1 MDHVFN
7 LTVNQTNIAV
17 NVKLILPF
25 VFNVKPMP
33 TEPSNF
39 QNTFVFVLMDFMKML
54 MEPVSHVMMVV
65 LNAHHPQNV
74 TIVLLKPLTMVME
87 HVNVLL
93 ELSSKFQPTV

>member
-1 MDHVFN
+1 
-7 LTVNQTNIAV
+7 
-17 NVKLILPF
+17 
-25 VFNVKPMP
+25 
-33 TEPSNF
+33 
-39 QNTFVFVLMDFMKML
+39 

-74 TIVLLKPLTMVME
+74 TTVLPKPLTMVME